1 MREGG
6 GPGDDRGPAV
16 LHRVQHGAELGAAAQ
31 PPPQLHPRLLPHRGQ
46 ARGLLAPA
54 HHAGFQKGDNII

>member
-6 GPGDDRGPAV
+6 RPGDDRGAAV
-16 LHRVQHGAELGAAAQ
+16 LHRVRDGHQRRAPLR

-54 HHAGFQKGDNII
+54 HHAGFQKGDIFI